1 MFNNGWD
8 KSGDGWHNVGS
19 GWGNVSSKPVKSD
32 DNTLAGVGKAAL
44 YILPIAAPIAAGY
57 WFYKTQ
63 KALINQI
70 IDTTI
75 TVASGAAITSGI
87 LAAGYAGLKLYQAT
101 QKQPLAALQITPKSN
116 IKINAARV
124 AGVIKE
130 FRQLYRPFLFKR
142 IWLKWWIIRDTDGKY
157 QFKLICP
164 ADHKKV
170 LKTRLSNAYPDCV
183 VTETNADL
191 PDFYNPEDGE
201 AAHMKLSER
210 SKERGLKAF
219 DPYEMGDILSLM
231 EPETILEVMVSPSSI
246 KPIRRDV
253 KKKVDKIRKSK
264 EPDKDLIQ
272 QIEARNKGDR
282 TAFDVIIS
290 VWGKNGIGALL
301 GDISSKSGHLNKL
314 IGRPYRVG
322 QSKRDSFSWDDR
334 LKPLAKWRQSKLT
347 DEELAPFFFLP
358 HEAHRIWEHIPIEY
372 PRPYVPD
379 NAFSGDY
386 GVGLL
391 DTDNPNKK
399 GRIARLNTDT
409 LTNHGLIAGA
419 SGGGK
424 GSALMTF
431 IKQDFLYKW
440 INEPD
445 SMGATICD
453 PHTEDILLI
462 LAHLIDLEKQGIP
475 VPWERVKVVSF
486 GEFGANH
493 YPVAA
498 NMLHAP
504 QDQQNNIDR
513 IAEMCE
519 EVVLNAFD
527 SSSLSQSVAQLKRAF
542 QALLITG
549 EQSSLLDVVR
559 LFKHSNDGTSLR
571 QAALKATK
579 QHNAVIYD
587 AIKTLHDEIQTTKKD
602 KQVNAIDTR
611 LAPLLSNK
619 SMQRFF
625 CREGNYFDQIPDF
638 LVNGDLVLIDFKG
651 AAKEMYRLCAS
662 WLTNLYFHASQDRG
676 TGGRPHLLVFDEV
689 QKFLA
694 TEAFFRIL
702 TENRKFNLGL
712 ILMTQ
717 EAEAL
722 DPKLKSSIKQNAG
735 MILSVRQ
742 SGDGAKA
749 MAELLGDPFTSDEL
763 ASLEKGKEAA
773 IRSFEGK
780 ARLLLDYPAY
790 VWDGKDAAR
799 GSEEERE
806 AKEAAKE
813 KMMELL
819 ARDHKTADQ
828 ADEEIK
834 RFVYGD
840 LADDQTDEQVA
851 FSGLSGLRR
860 IK

>member
-1 MFNNGWD
+1 MFDNGWD

-57 WFYKTQ
+57 WFFKTQ

-87 LAAGYAGLKLYQAT
+87 LATGYAGLKLYQASR
-101 QKQPLAALQITPKSN
+101 KQTMTALQVTPKSN

-124 AGVIKE
+124 ASGIKE
-130 FRQLYRPFLFKR
+130 FRQLYQPFFCPR
-142 IWLKWWIIRDTDGKY
+142 VWIKWQIIRDKDGKY
-157 QFKLICP
+157 HFKLICP
-164 ADHKKV
+164 VQHKKV
-170 LKTRLSNAYPDCV
+170 LKVRLANAYPDCIISEV
-183 VTETNADL
+183 SPEL

-253 KKKVDKIRKSK
+253 KKKVDKILKSK
-264 EPDKDLIQ
+264 SPDKDLIE
-272 QIEARNKGDR
+272 QIKKRNAGDS
-282 TAFDVIIS
+282 TAFDVIIN
-290 VWGKNGIGALL
+290 VWGKNGIGALV
-301 GDISSKSGHLNKL
+301 GDISAKTEHLNKL
-314 IGRPYRVG
+314 VGRPYRFF
-322 QSKRDSFSWDDR
+322 QSKRDALGWDER

-347 DEELAPFFFLP
+347 DKELAPFFFLP

-379 NAFSGDY
+379 NAFDGEY
-386 GVGLL
+386 GVGIL

-424 GSALMTF
+424 GSALLTF

-440 INEPD
+440 INEPG

-475 VPWERVKVVSF
+475 VPWERVRVVSF
-486 GEFGANH
+486 GEIGANH

-498 NMLHAP
+498 NMLHVP

-513 IAEMCE
+513 IAEVCG
-519 EVVLNAFD
+519 EVILNAFD
-527 SSSLSQSVAQLKRAF
+527 SSSLSQSVTDLERAF
-542 QALLITG
+542 QGLLYAD
-549 EQSSLLDVVR
+549 QSTSLLDIVR
-559 LFKHSNDGTSLR
+559 LFKASADGNRLR
-571 QAALKATK
+571 QAAIQATK
-579 QHNAVIYD
+579 GHNDVAHD
-587 AIKTLHDEIQTTKKD
+587 AWREIHEEIQSTQKD
-602 KQVNAIDTR
+602 KKVTAIDTR
-611 LAPLLSNK
+611 LSPLIAKK

-625 CREGNYFDQIPDF
+625 CREGNYFAQIPDF
-638 LVNGDLVLIDFKG
+638 LSNGDLVLIDFKG
-651 AAKEMYRLCAS
+651 AAQEMYRLCAA

-689 QKFLA
+689 QKFSA

-722 DPKLKSSIKQNAG
+722 APKLKSSIKQNAG

-780 ARLLLDYPAY
+780 ARLLLDYPSY
-790 VWDGKDAAR
+790 VWDGRETKR
-799 GSEEERE
+799 GSKEEHQ
-806 AKEAAKE
+806 AKKAAKE

-840 LADDQTDEQVA
+840 DLATDDKA
-851 FSGLSGLRR
+851 FGGLSGLRR